1 MKNLLHNIQIL
12 AMLALTMIGIQS
24 CSDELHDVG
33 DVQVSFTAMLPTD
46 TRTRS
51 FGKAEQVNTLVV
63 GIFKKGVA
71 DMHTNSGGSW
81 NYYEIDRQSFPI
93 NGTSVNV
100 QLTLAQEQTYSF
112 VFWAYYYDGNQNIYN
127 IDDLTAIVMNALPDP
142 ITFAQ
147 AEAADA
153 FFATMEDITITGDCS
168 YPVELIRPLA
178 QINVG
183 TTGKTMQ
190 ASFTAKAAPDT
201 FHPFT
206 NTVSGVTDYTWNFSE
221 TTTETFSVKYND
233 DNETVYNY
241 LAMGYLFAPTT
252 ATKISAELTLTD
264 GDASKTVQFPQVEIE
279 ANQRSNIAGNF
290 TQQQEN

>member
-12 AMLALTMIGIQS
+12 AMLALTMAGIQS

-33 DVQVSFTAMLPTD
+33 DVQVSFTATLPTD

-63 GIFKKGVA
+63 GIFKKGIA
-71 DMHTNSGGSW
+71 DVHTKSGGSW
-81 NYYEIDRQSFPI
+81 NYYEINRQSFPI
-93 NGTSVNV
+93 NGTSANV

-112 VFWAYYYDGNQNIYN
+112 IFWAYDSNQNIYN
-127 IDDLTAIVMNALPDP
+127 IDDLTAIEMNALPNP
-142 ITFAQ
+142 ITFTQ

-153 FFATMEDITITGDCS
+153 FFATMGDITITGDCS
-168 YPVELIRPLA
+168 YPVELVRPLA

-183 TTGKTMQ
+183 TIGTPMQ
-190 ASFTAKAAPDT
+190 ASFTAKDVPDT

-221 TTTETFSVKYND
+221 TTTETFSAD
-233 DNETVYNY
+233 GTEYNY
-241 LAMGYLFAPTT
+241 LAMVYVFAPTT
-252 ATKISAELTLTD
+252 ATNISAGLTLTD
-264 GDASKTVQFPQVEIE
+264 GGTSKTVEFPQVEIE

-290 TQQQEN
+290 TPTP

>member
-12 AMLALTMIGIQS
+12 AMLALTMAGIQS
-24 CSDELHDVG
+24 CSNDLHDVG
-33 DVQVSFTAMLPTD
+33 DVQVSFTATLPTD
-46 TRTRS
+46 IRTRS

-63 GIFKKGVA
+63 GIFKKEVA
-71 DMHTNSGGSW
+71 DVHNNSGGSW
-81 NYYEIDRQSFPI
+81 NYNEIARQSFPI
-93 NGTSVNV
+93 NGNSANV

-112 VFWAYYYDGNQNIYN
+112 VFWAYDGNQSIYD
-127 IDDLTAIVMNALPDP
+127 ITKLTAIKMNPLPNT

-153 FFATMEDITITGDCS
+153 FFATKEDITITGDCS
-168 YPVELIRPLA
+168 YPVELVRPLA

-183 TTGKTMQ
+183 TTGILMKAT
-190 ASFTAKAAPDT
+190 FTANGAPNI

-206 NTVSGVTDYTWNFSE
+206 NTVSGATKYTWNFSE
-221 TTTETFSVKYND
+221 TTTETFSADGTK
-233 DNETVYNY
+233 YNY

-252 ATKISAELTLTD
+252 ATIISARLTLTD
-264 GDASKTVQFPQVEIE
+264 GGTSQTVGFPQVEIE

-290 TQQQEN
+290 TPTE

>member
-33 DVQVSFTAMLPTD
+33 DVQVSFTATLPTD
-46 TRTRS
+46 IRTRS

-71 DMHTNSGGSW
+71 DVHNNSGGSW

-93 NGTSVNV
+93 NDTSIDV

-112 VFWAYYYDGNQNIYN
+112 VFWACDGNQNIYD
-127 IDDLTAIVMNALPDP
+127 IDDLTAIEMNTLPNP
-142 ITFAQ
+142 ITFSE

-168 YPVELIRPLA
+168 YPVELVRPLA

-183 TTGKTMQ
+183 TTGTPMQ
-190 ASFTAKAAPDT
+190 ATFTASGAPKT

-206 NTVSGVTDYTWNFSE
+206 NTVSGAAEFSWNINE
-221 TTTETFSVKYND
+221 TTTETFS
-233 DNETVYNY
+233 
-241 LAMGYLFAPTT
+241 A
-252 ATKISAELTLTD
+252 D
-264 GDASKTVQFPQVEIE
+264 GTE
-279 ANQRSNIAGNF
+279 
-290 TQQQEN
+290 

>member
-33 DVQVSFTAMLPTD
+33 DVQVSFTATLPTD
-46 TRTRS
+46 IRTRS

-71 DMHTNSGGSW
+71 DVHNNSGGSW

-93 NGTSVNV
+93 NDTSIDV

-112 VFWAYYYDGNQNIYN
+112 VFWACDGNQNIYD
-127 IDDLTAIVMNALPDP
+127 IDDLTAIEMNTLPNP
-142 ITFAQ
+142 ITFSE

-168 YPVELIRPLA
+168 YPVELVRPLA

-183 TTGKTMQ
+183 TTGTPMQ
-190 ASFTAKAAPDT
+190 ATFTASGAPKT

-206 NTVSGVTDYTWNFSE
+206 NTVSGAAEFSWNINE
-221 TTTETFSVKYND
+221 TTTETFSAD
-233 DNETVYNY
+233 GTEYNY
-241 LAMGYLFAPTT
+241 LAMGYVFAPTT
-252 ATKISAELTLTD
+252 ATNISAKLTLTD
-264 GDASKTVQFPQVEIE
+264 GKNSKMVEFPQVEIE

-290 TQQQEN
+290 TPTE

>member
-1 MKNLLHNIQIL
+1 
-12 AMLALTMIGIQS
+12 MLALTMIGIQS

-33 DVQVSFTAMLPTD
+33 DVQVSFTATLPTD
-46 TRTRS
+46 TRTRA
-51 FGKAEQVNTLVV
+51 FGKAEQVNTLEV

-71 DMHTNSGGSW
+71 DVHTNSGGSW

-93 NGTSVNV
+93 NGTSANV

-112 VFWAYYYDGNQNIYN
+112 VFWACDGNQNIYN
-127 IDDLTAIVMNALPDP
+127 IDDLTAIEMNILPNQ
-142 ITFAQ
+142 ITFSQ

-168 YPVELIRPLA
+168 YPVELVRPLA

-183 TTGKTMQ
+183 TTGTPMQ
-190 ASFTAKAAPDT
+190 ATFTASDAPKT

-206 NTVSGVTDYTWNFSE
+206 KSVSGATNYTWNFNE
-221 TTTETFSVKYND
+221 TTTETFSAD
-233 DNETVYNY
+233 GTEYNY
-241 LAMGYLFAPTT
+241 LAMGYVFAPTT
-252 ATKISAELTLTD
+252 ATNIAAKLTLTD
-264 GDASKTVQFPQVEIE
+264 GNNSKTVEFPQVEIE

-290 TQQQEN
+290 TPTE

>member
-33 DVQVSFTAMLPTD
+33 DVQVSFTATLPTD

-71 DMHTNSGGSW
+71 DVHTNSGGSW

-112 VFWAYYYDGNQNIYN
+112 VFWAYDNNQNIYN
-127 IDDLTAIVMNALPDP
+127 IDDLTAIEMNTLPNP
-142 ITFAQ
+142 ITFSE

-153 FFATMEDITITGDCS
+153 FLPRWKI
-168 YPVELIRPLA
+168 LPLQEIA
-178 QINVG
+178 VTLLNLSARWLKSMWVLQEHRCKQHLLQVVLQRHSTHSQI
-183 TTGKTMQ
+183 
-190 ASFTAKAAPDT
+190 P
-201 FHPFT
+201 
-206 NTVSGVTDYTWNFSE
+206 
-221 TTTETFSVKYND
+221 
-233 DNETVYNY
+233 
-241 LAMGYLFAPTT
+241 
-252 ATKISAELTLTD
+252 
-264 GDASKTVQFPQVEIE
+264 
-279 ANQRSNIAGNF
+279 
-290 TQQQEN
+290 

>member
-33 DVQVSFTAMLPTD
+33 DVQVSFTATLPTD
-46 TRTRS
+46 IRTRS

-71 DMHTNSGGSW
+71 DVHNNSGGSW

-93 NGTSVNV
+93 NDTSIDV

-112 VFWAYYYDGNQNIYN
+112 VFWACDGNQNIYD
-127 IDDLTAIVMNALPDP
+127 IDDLTAIEMNTLPNP
-142 ITFAQ
+142 ITFSE

-168 YPVELIRPLA
+168 YPVELVRPLA

-183 TTGKTMQ
+183 TTGTPMQ
-190 ASFTAKAAPDT
+190 ATFNASGAPKT

-206 NTVSGVTDYTWNFSE
+206 NTVSGAAEFSWNINE
-221 TTTETFSVKYND
+221 TTTETFSAD
-233 DNETVYNY
+233 GTEYNY
-241 LAMGYLFAPTT
+241 LAMGYVFAPTT
-252 ATKISAELTLTD
+252 ATNISAKLTLTD
-264 GDASKTVQFPQVEIE
+264 GNNSKMVEFPQVEIE

-290 TQQQEN
+290 TPTE

>member
-12 AMLALTMIGIQS
+12 VMLALTMAGIQS
-24 CSDELHDVG
+24 CSNDLHDVG
-33 DVQVSFTAMLPTD
+33 DVQVSFTATLPTD
-46 TRTRS
+46 IRTRS

-71 DMHTNSGGSW
+71 DVPNNSGGSW
-81 NYYEIDRQSFPI
+81 NYYEIARQSFPI

-112 VFWAYYYDGNQNIYN
+112 VFWAYHYDGNQSIYD
-127 IDDLTAIVMNALPDP
+127 IDDLTAIEMNTLPNP
-142 ITFAQ
+142 TTFAQ

-153 FFATMEDITITGDCS
+153 FFATMKDITITGDCS
-168 YPVELIRPLA
+168 YPVELVRPLA

-183 TTGKTMQ
+183 TTGTSMQ
-190 ASFTAKAAPDT
+190 ATFTASGAPNT

-206 NTVSGVTDYTWNFSE
+206 NTVSGAAEFTWNFSE
-221 TTTETFSVKYND
+221 TTTETFSAD
-233 DNETVYNY
+233 GAEYNY
-241 LAMGYLFAPTT
+241 LAMGYVFAPTT
-252 ATKISAELTLTD
+252 ATNISAGLTLTD
-264 GDASKTVQFPQVEIE
+264 GGTNKTVEFPLVEIG

-290 TQQQEN
+290 TPTE

>member
-1 MKNLLHNIQIL
+1 MKNLLHNISIL

-71 DMHTNSGGSW
+71 DVHNNSGGSW

-112 VFWAYYYDGNQNIYN
+112 VFWAYDNNQNIYN
-127 IDDLTAIVMNALPDP
+127 IDDLTAIEMNTLPNP
-142 ITFAQ
+142 ITFSE

-168 YPVELIRPLA
+168 YPVELVRQMA

-183 TTGKTMQ
+183 TTGTPMQ
-190 ASFTAKAAPDT
+190 ATFTASGAPKT

-206 NTVSGVTDYTWNFSE
+206 NTVSGAAELTWNFSE
-221 TTTETFSVKYND
+221 TTTETFSAD
-233 DNETVYNY
+233 GTEYNY
-241 LAMGYLFAPTT
+241 LAMGYVFAPTT
-252 ATKISAELTLTD
+252 ATNISAKLTLTD
-264 GDASKTVQFPQVEIE
+264 GNNSKTVEFPQVEIE

-290 TQQQEN
+290 TPTE

>member
-33 DVQVSFTAMLPTD
+33 DVQVSFTATLPTD
-46 TRTRS
+46 IRTRS

-71 DMHTNSGGSW
+71 DVHNNSGGSW

-93 NGTSVNV
+93 NDTSIDV

-112 VFWAYYYDGNQNIYN
+112 VFWACDGNQNIYN
-127 IDDLTAIVMNALPDP
+127 IDDLTAIEMNTLPNP
-142 ITFAQ
+142 ITFSE

-168 YPVELIRPLA
+168 YPVELVRPLA

-183 TTGKTMQ
+183 TTGTPMQ
-190 ASFTAKAAPDT
+190 ATFTASGAPKT

-206 NTVSGVTDYTWNFSE
+206 NTVSGAAEFSWNINE
-221 TTTETFSVKYND
+221 TTTETFSAD
-233 DNETVYNY
+233 GTEYNY
-241 LAMGYLFAPTT
+241 LAMGYVFAPTT
-252 ATKISAELTLTD
+252 ATNISAKLTLTD
-264 GDASKTVQFPQVEIE
+264 GNNSKMVEFPQVEIE

-290 TQQQEN
+290 TPTE

>member
-12 AMLALTMIGIQS
+12 MMLAIMVVGIQS
-24 CSDELHDVG
+24 CSDDWQKVG
-33 DVQVSFTAMLPTD
+33 DVQVSFTAILPTD

-71 DMHTNSGGSW
+71 DVHTNSGGSW
-81 NYYEIDRQSFPI
+81 SYHEIDRKEFPI
-93 NGTSVNV
+93 NGTSANV

-112 VFWAYYYDGNQNIYN
+112 IFWTYDGNQNIYN
-127 IDDLTAIVMNALPDP
+127 IDDLTAIEMNALPNP
-142 ITFAQ
+142 ITFTQ

-153 FFATMEDITITGDCS
+153 FFATMGDITITGDCS
-168 YPVELIRPLA
+168 YPVELVRPLV

-183 TTGKTMQ
+183 TIGTPMQ
-190 ASFTAKAAPDT
+190 ASFTAKDVPDT

-206 NTVSGVTDYTWNFSE
+206 NTVSGSAEFTWDFSD
-221 TTTETFSVKYND
+221 TTTETFSAD
-233 DNETVYNY
+233 GTAYNY

-252 ATKISAELTLTD
+252 AIQIAAELTLTD
-264 GDASKTVQFPQVEIE
+264 GENSKTVAFPKVEIE
-279 ANQRSNIAGNF
+279 ANQRSNIAGGF
-290 TQQQEN
+290 TAE

>member
-12 AMLALTMIGIQS
+12 AMLALTMIVIQS

-71 DMHTNSGGSW
+71 DVHNNSGGSW

-93 NGTSVNV
+93 NDTSIDV

-112 VFWAYYYDGNQNIYN
+112 VFWAYDGNQNIYN
-127 IDDLTAIVMNALPDP
+127 IDELTAIEMNTLPNP
-142 ITFAQ
+142 ITFSE

-168 YPVELIRPLA
+168 YPVELVRPLA

-183 TTGKTMQ
+183 TTGTPMQ
-190 ASFTAKAAPDT
+190 ATFTASGAPKT

-206 NTVSGVTDYTWNFSE
+206 NTVSGAAEFTWNFSE
-221 TTTETFSVKYND
+221 TTTETFSVGGT
-233 DNETVYNY
+233 EYNY
-241 LAMGYLFAPTT
+241 LAMGYVFAPTT
-252 ATKISAELTLTD
+252 ATNISAKLTLTD
-264 GDASKTVQFPQVEIE
+264 GNNSKTVEFSQVEIE

-290 TQQQEN
+290 TPTE

>member
-1 MKNLLHNIQIL
+1 MKNLLHNISI
-12 AMLALTMIGIQS
+12 MTVLTLMMVGIQS
-24 CSDELHDVG
+24 CSDDWQKVG
-33 DVQVSFTAMLPTD
+33 DVQVSFTAILPTD

-63 GIFKKGVA
+63 GIFKKGDA
-71 DMHTNSGGSW
+71 DVHTNSEGSW
-81 NYYEIDRQSFPI
+81 NYYEIDRYSFPI

-112 VFWAYYYDGNQNIYN
+112 VFWAYNSNQNIYN
-127 IDDLTAIVMNALPDP
+127 IDDMTAIEMNSLPNP
-142 ITFAQ
+142 TTFAQ

-168 YPVELIRPLA
+168 YPVELVRPLA

-183 TTGKTMQ
+183 TTGTPMQ
-190 ASFTAKAAPDT
+190 STFTASGAPKT

-206 NTVSGVTDYTWNFSE
+206 NTVSGAAEFTWNINE
-221 TTTETFSVKYND
+221 TTTETFSAD
-233 DNETVYNY
+233 GTEYNY
-241 LAMGYLFAPTT
+241 LAMGYVFAPTT
-252 ATKISAELTLTD
+252 ATNISAELTLTD
-264 GDASKTVQFPQVEIE
+264 GNNSKTVEFPQVEIE

-290 TQQQEN
+290 TPTE

>member
-12 AMLALTMIGIQS
+12 AMLALTMAGIQS

-33 DVQVSFTAMLPTD
+33 DVQVSFTATLPTD
-46 TRTRS
+46 IRTRA

-71 DMHTNSGGSW
+71 DVHTNSGGSW

-93 NGTSVNV
+93 NGTSVDV
-100 QLTLAQEQTYSF
+100 QITLAQEQTYSF
-112 VFWAYYYDGNQNIYN
+112 VFWAYYYDGNQNIYD
-127 IDDLTAIVMNALPDP
+127 IDDLTAIEMITLPNT
-142 ITFAQ
+142 ITFSQ

-168 YPVELIRPLA
+168 YPVELVRPLA

-183 TTGKTMQ
+183 TTGTPMQ
-190 ASFTAKAAPDT
+190 ASFTAKDVPDT

-206 NTVSGVTDYTWNFSE
+206 NTASGVTDYTWNFSE
-221 TTTETFSVKYND
+221 ITTETFSVKDND
-233 DNETVYNY
+233 GNETVYNY

-252 ATKISAELTLTD
+252 ATKVTAELILTD
-264 GDASKTVQFPQVEIE
+264 GNASKTIQFPQVEIE

-290 TQQQEN
+290 TATE